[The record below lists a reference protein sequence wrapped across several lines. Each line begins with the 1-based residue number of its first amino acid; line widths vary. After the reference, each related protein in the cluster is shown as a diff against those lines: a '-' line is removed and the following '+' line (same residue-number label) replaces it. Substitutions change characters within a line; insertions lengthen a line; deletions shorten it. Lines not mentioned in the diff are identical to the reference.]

1 MFKQFAEMFAEQLR
15 LAAADDGF
23 LIDAQA
29 LLPQANTWVQRQAK
43 SSKLQP
49 IMPEYRYT
57 VTVSVD
63 SAALSLD
70 SKSCLCAP
78 LQSVPAGSRLLR
90 LALPGGGSL
99 KPKGSVSSSLP
110 RGLVSATF
118 GVYRTQSEFVSA
130 SLELEHPFDAFAYV
144 PDGILRNLGDLLISG
159 PLPIMRKRLALL
171 TKWRSWASD
180 LDRAEAELHK
190 TLESS
195 VARVLSGKKLLLL
208 EKIAQSLGWPDVD
221 LFSDIKSGFSLVGS
235 AGVTGVLKLLFKAAE
250 FTEDELDSR
259 AKFSSSCL
267 VGQDS

>member
-1 MFKQFAEMFAEQLR
+1 
-15 LAAADDGF
+15 
-23 LIDAQA
+23 
-29 LLPQANTWVQRQAK
+29 
-43 SSKLQP
+43 
-49 IMPEYRYT
+49 MPEYRYT

-110 RGLVSATF
+110 QGLVSATF

-190 TLESS
+190 CIDDLSENGVNSS
-195 VARVLSGKKLLLL
+195 WEVA
-208 EKIAQSLGWPDVD
+208 EKIDLRALDELLWVTSRLMKIMLDKGAQPVIKCVD
-221 LFSDIKSGFSLVGS
+221 L
-235 AGVTGVLKLLFKAAE
+235 E
-250 FTEDELDSR
+250 
-259 AKFSSSCL
+259 
-267 VGQDS
+267 